1 MSRLEYVLQV
11 GGAMLG
17 RMQKKN
23 QAMKAER
30 AYNMRL
36 AEERAYN
43 MRLAEEEMKEKKQA
57 REEEEAENIR
67 LAEFYVRL
75 CYNIEFLQFHGEYTK
90 MYRFMEL
97 RDELYWY
104 QMIEALTY
112 CCGMESVR
120 IPTLEELEA
129 LGRDLVL
136 KNKPP
141 EFEDATWNDAKKFP
155 EHPGLADGSI
165 ARVFW
170 GEVKKMAMT
179 RL

>member
-1 MSRLEYVLQV
+1 RLEHVLQV
-11 GGAMLG
+11 GGAMWG
-17 RMQKKN
+17 RLQKKN

-30 AYNMRL
+30 VHKIRL
-36 AEERAYN
+36 AEERAHN

-57 REEEEAENIR
+57 MEEEEAENIR
-67 LAEFYVRL
+67 LAAFYVRL
-75 CYNIEFLQFHGEYTK
+75 CYYIEFLQFHNEYTK
-90 MYRFMEL
+90 MYRFIKL
-97 RDELYWY
+97 RDELYWSE
-104 QMIEALTY
+104 MIEALTY

-136 KNKPP
+136 ENKPP
-141 EFEDATWNDAKKFP
+141 EFEDAAWNDAEKIP

-165 ARVFW
+165 ARDFW
-170 GEVKKMAMT
+170 EEVKKMAMT